1 MSTKSVRNSEDV
13 IHEPVVYRTT
23 IKDWPE
29 GDRPREKLE
38 HKGPDALS
46 EAELLAILIRT
57 GKKGSTAL
65 DLARCL
71 LAEGRTLRDVAQMT
85 VRDLESNGIGKAR
98 ATSIVAACEL
108 SRRLPSSLGKDRP
121 VFHSPEDVAQIYVP
135 KLRDLKHEEFWVL
148 LLTSANRLIA
158 DCMITSG
165 TLNSSLVHPR
175 ECFQEALKQS
185 AATVIFIHNHP
196 SGNGEPSQEDIAITK
211 QLVDSGRIL
220 GIPVHDHIIVAG
232 STFTS
237 LADRG
242 LI

>member
-1 MSTKSVRNSEDV
+1 MKCVPNSDRAV
-13 IHEPVVYRTT
+13 HDPVVYRTT

-38 HKGPDALS
+38 HKGASFLS

-57 GKKGSTAL
+57 GNKGTTAL
-65 DLARCL
+65 DLARYL
-71 LAEGRTLRDVAQMT
+71 LSDGRTLRDVAQMS
-85 VRDLESNGIGKAR
+85 VHDLKSKGIGKAR
-98 ATSIVAACEL
+98 ATSIIAACEL
-108 SRRLPSSLGKDRP
+108 SRRLPSSTGKEKP
-121 VFHSPEDVAQIYVP
+121 VFHSPEDVANIYVA
-135 KLRDLKHEEFWVL
+135 KLRDLKHEEFWGL

-158 DCMITSG
+158 DTMITSG

-185 AATVIFIHNHP
+185 AATVIFLHNHP
-196 SGNGEPSQEDIAITK
+196 SGNAEPSQEDIAITK
-211 QLVDSGRIL
+211 QLVESGRIL

-232 STFTS
+232 DTFTS
-237 LADRG
+237 FADRG

>member
-1 MSTKSVRNSEDV
+1 MKHSSSSGQVVHD
-13 IHEPVVYRTT
+13 PVLYRST

-38 HKGPDALS
+38 RNGSEQLS

-57 GKKGSTAL
+57 GNRGTTAL
-65 DLARCL
+65 DLGRRL
-71 LAEGRTLRDVAQMT
+71 LSDGRTLRDIAQMS
-85 VRDLESNGIGKAR
+85 VSDLVAAGIGKAR

-108 SRRLPSSLGKDRP
+108 SRRLPSSSGKQRP
-121 VFHSPEDVAQIYVP
+121 LFSCPEEVAECYIP
-135 KLRDLKHEEFWVL
+135 KLRDVKHEEFWVIL
-148 LLTSANRLIA
+148 LNSANRVIA
-158 DCMITSG
+158 DFRVTSG

-175 ECFQEALKQS
+175 ECFQEALKHS

-196 SGNGEPSQEDIAITK
+196 SGNPEPSQEDIAITR
-211 QLVDSGRIL
+211 QLVESGKIL

-232 STFTS
+232 NAFTS
-237 LADRG
+237 LANRG